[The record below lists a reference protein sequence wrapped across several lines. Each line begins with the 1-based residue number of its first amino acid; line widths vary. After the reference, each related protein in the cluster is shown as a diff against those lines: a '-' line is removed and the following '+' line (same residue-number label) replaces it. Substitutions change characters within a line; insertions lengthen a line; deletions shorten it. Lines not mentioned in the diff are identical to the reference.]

1 MWAALFSGVPTINLH
16 TSAFPNSWPLRDFYF
31 HQGRSFTNK
40 DLLREV
46 RRWARR
52 HKLNPARIRVI
63 EKKTKEN
70 RQTRNHINFFT
81 DQIKDIK

>member
-63 EKKTKEN
+63 EKKHLGGFKVGWAATYVPMPNAEP
-70 RQTRNHINFFT
+70 
-81 DQIKDIK
+81 